1 LRGSNSRSFFD
12 ADSTISI
19 LFVLV
24 LATRRV
30 LQITEFGE
38 IGIPITKE

>member
-12 ADSTISI
+12 ADSTIPI
-19 LFVLV
+19 LFEL
-24 LATRRV
+24 LPV
-30 LQITEFGE
+30 LQMIEFGE